1 MIRKSPEVRIYQ
13 LIKAKGYCTKVSV
26 YRKRIVPNA
35 ETAEILL
42 ATMVKLGLLNT
53 KEIPSPLGGGHAQT
67 LYESTNKLNDIGM
80 KENYISAVD
89 EVVDL
94 TAKIELLDYRIR
106 SYDRSERL
114 AWKRVHE
121 LENKLNERDTINN

>member
-1 MIRKSPEVRIYQ
+1 
-13 LIKAKGYCTKVSV
+13 
-26 YRKRIVPNA
+26 
-35 ETAEILL
+35 
-42 ATMVKLGLLNT
+42 
-53 KEIPSPLGGGHAQT
+53 
-67 LYESTNKLNDIGM
+67 M

-94 TAKIELLDYRIR
+94 RGKIELLDYQIR

-121 LENKLNERDTINN
+121 LENELNERDTINN

>member
-1 MIRKSPEVRIYQ
+1 MIFQFFV
-13 LIKAKGYCTKVSV
+13 
-26 YRKRIVPNA
+26 RKRPA
-35 ETAEILL
+35 FFF
-42 ATMVKLGLLNT
+42 
-53 KEIPSPLGGGHAQT
+53 
-67 LYESTNKLNDIGM
+67 M

-94 TAKIELLDYRIR
+94 KAKIELLDYQVR

-121 LENKLNERDTINN
+121 LENELNERNTIDN

>member
-1 MIRKSPEVRIYQ
+1 
-13 LIKAKGYCTKVSV
+13 
-26 YRKRIVPNA
+26 
-35 ETAEILL
+35 
-42 ATMVKLGLLNT
+42 
-53 KEIPSPLGGGHAQT
+53 
-67 LYESTNKLNDIGM
+67 M

-94 TAKIELLDYRIR
+94 KAKIELLDYQIR

-121 LENKLNERDTINN
+121 LEEELHERNTIDN

>member
-1 MIRKSPEVRIYQ
+1 
-13 LIKAKGYCTKVSV
+13 
-26 YRKRIVPNA
+26 
-35 ETAEILL
+35 
-42 ATMVKLGLLNT
+42 
-53 KEIPSPLGGGHAQT
+53 
-67 LYESTNKLNDIGM
+67 M

-94 TAKIELLDYRIR
+94 RSKIELLDYQVR

-121 LENKLNERDTINN
+121 LENELNERDTINN

>member
-1 MIRKSPEVRIYQ
+1 
-13 LIKAKGYCTKVSV
+13 
-26 YRKRIVPNA
+26 
-35 ETAEILL
+35 
-42 ATMVKLGLLNT
+42 
-53 KEIPSPLGGGHAQT
+53 
-67 LYESTNKLNDIGM
+67 M

-94 TAKIELLDYRIR
+94 TAKIELLDYQIR

-121 LENKLNERDTINN
+121 LENELNERDTINN